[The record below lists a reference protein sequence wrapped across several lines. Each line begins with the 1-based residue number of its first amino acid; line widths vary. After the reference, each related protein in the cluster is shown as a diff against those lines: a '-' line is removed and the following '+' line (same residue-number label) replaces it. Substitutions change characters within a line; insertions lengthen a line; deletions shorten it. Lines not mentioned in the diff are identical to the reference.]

1 MSGIQISGLLANQA
15 FDWKSVVDQLI
26 AADSIPVTQLQ
37 TQQAT
42 NSSKV
47 AALGKLNTD
56 LQNLQTSIQSFRA
69 GNLFSSRI
77 VSSDVANTT
86 WSSTSSQGA
95 ALGTYAINVTQLA
108 SQATIKGATAAGSVL
123 NATNNVSGLT
133 IANMRTASA
142 VTAGTFT
149 VNGQLVTIATTD
161 SLQAVFDAIHTATGN
176 DVTAT
181 YNATTDKVSLTS
193 AGGNPIV
200 LGAANDTSNFL
211 SVFKLYN
218 SGTASIT
225 SSSTLGTVSTG
236 STLASAGLNTALSGQ
251 DGSGNGAF
259 TVNGVSI
266 SYNTGTDTISTILAK
281 INNSS
286 AGVTANYD
294 NANNQFSIINTA
306 TGDTGI
312 GVSDTTGNLMAAM
325 KLTSAAGN
333 TFVRGTNALY
343 TINGGPVLSS
353 MSNTLTPASHGIT
366 GLSVIVNSKMQQ
378 TLTVQSDAGSMQS
391 AIQDFITKFNTLQTD
406 INSNTAI
413 SNNGTT
419 VTPSILSGNREV
431 QDWGSSLQS
440 LAFASIPGISQTV
453 TKLDDLG
460 IDFNGTSLDGN
471 LTIYDATK
479 LANALTQRPQ
489 DVEKFFLSGSTG
501 FVNKIYT
508 YLTTA
513 MSSDSSQQSVIGAA
527 NQKLSDQITTL
538 QSRLAVER
546 TNLTNSFM
554 AMLDAQSK
562 AQSASTTLTQ
572 QFFNNN
578 SSSCWVARAVY
589 GESNPLWLF
598 FRYWLFTRAPG
609 WFRWAYLRYG
619 EGIANWLAD
628 KPLLRSAIRRWMD
641 ARIRSLFPSTANS
654 PLDLAV

>member
-1 MSGIQISGLLANQA
+1 MSGIQISGLLANQS

-56 LQNLQTSIQSFRA
+56 LKNLQTSIQSFRS

-77 VSSDVANTT
+77 VSSDVSNTT
-86 WSSTSSQGA
+86 WQSTSSQGA

-108 SQATIKGATAAGSVL
+108 SQALIKGATGAGSVL

-142 VTAGTFT
+142 VTAGTIT
-149 VNGQLVTIATTD
+149 INGQPVTIATTD

-181 YNATTDKVSLTS
+181 YNPTTDKVNLTS
-193 AGGNPIV
+193 AGGTPIV

-218 SGTASIT
+218 SGTSSIT

-236 STLASAGLNTALSGQ
+236 SALTSAGLNTALSGQ
-251 DGSGNGAF
+251 DISGNGAF
-259 TVNGVSI
+259 TINGVSI
-266 SYNTGTDTISTILAK
+266 SYNTGTDTISTILSK

-294 NANNQFSIINTA
+294 SSNNQFSITNTA

-312 GVSDTTGNLMAAM
+312 GVADTTGNLMAAM
-325 KLTSAAGN
+325 KLTTATGN
-333 TFVRGTNALY
+333 SFVRGTNALY

-378 TLTVQSDAGSMQS
+378 TLTVQSDSGSMQS
-391 AIQDFITKFNTLQTD
+391 AIQDFVTKFNTLQTD

-419 VTPSILSGNREV
+419 VTTSILSGNREV
-431 QDWGSSLQS
+431 QDWGSTLQS
-440 LAFASIPGISQTV
+440 LAFATIPGISQTV

-460 IDFNGTSLDGN
+460 IDFNGTALDGN

-508 YLTTA
+508 YLTAA
-513 MSSDSSQQSVIGAA
+513 MSSENSQESAIGAA

-538 QSRLAVER
+538 QSRLADER
-546 TNLTNSFM
+546 TNLTNSFV

-578 SSSCWVARAVY
+578 NSSCWVARVVY
-589 GESNPLWLF
+589 GETNPLWLL
-598 FRYWLFTRAPG
+598 FRHWLFTRAPG
-609 WFRWAYLRYG
+609 WFRWSYLRYG
-619 EGIANWLAD
+619 EGIASWLAD

-654 PLDLAV
+654 SLAMAV